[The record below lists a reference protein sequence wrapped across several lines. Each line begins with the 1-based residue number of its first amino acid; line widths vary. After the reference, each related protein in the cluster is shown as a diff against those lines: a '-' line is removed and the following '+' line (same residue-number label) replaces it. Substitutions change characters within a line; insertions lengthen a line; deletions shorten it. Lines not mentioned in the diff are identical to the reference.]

1 LSKTGSQVYVINSL
15 RAIAALMVCVFHFTH
30 HKDEAGIFMAEGTWV
45 KYCCYLGHHGVNVFF
60 VISGFV
66 IPYSMY
72 QSRYEW
78 TNAGKFVTKRL
89 IRLHPPFVLSMLLY
103 AIMELLYWAKGGYQ
117 ITYDWPR
124 IGHNF
129 LLTARFFDNDWFQD
143 VYWTL
148 AIEFQYY
155 IFIALAFP
163 LLFGARKWLS
173 YLLLILIPLTTCL
186 LGYDEKHIFF
196 FHAPV
201 FAIGIGAFLLKIGRI
216 NHLQFLCY
224 IVFNAILSF
233 NEISE
238 EGAFFALITALV
250 IVYAEF
256 RNRFAEWV
264 GGISYSLYLT
274 HGFAGCQLMYYAGRY
289 CEGPLQKVLM
299 LIAAALISIFF
310 AWIFAKVIEVPSM
323 RWSQMIK
330 YKKRELPRGDHQ
342 SP

>member
-1 LSKTGSQVYVINSL
+1 M
-15 RAIAALMVCVFHFTH
+15 MVCVFHFTH
-30 HKDEAGIFMAEGTWV
+30 HKDEAGIFMAEGSFM
-45 KYCCYLGHHGVNVFF
+45 KYICYLGHHGVNVFF

-72 QSRYEW
+72 QSRYELMH
-78 TNAGKFVTKRL
+78 AAKFITKRL
-89 IRLHPPFVLSMLLY
+89 IRLHPPFVLSMMLY
-103 AIMELLYWAKGGYQ
+103 GVMEIAYWAKGGYQ

-129 LLTARFFDNDWFQD
+129 LLTAKFFDNDWFQD

-163 LLFGARKWLS
+163 LLFSANRWLS
-173 YLLLILIPLTTCL
+173 HLLLILIPLTTCL

-196 FHAPV
+196 FHAPI
-201 FAIGIGAFLLKIGRI
+201 FAIGMGAFLLKIQRI
-216 NHLQFLCY
+216 NSIQFLAY
-224 IVFNAILSF
+224 VAYNAILTL
-233 NEISE
+233 NEITE
-238 EGAFFALITALV
+238 EGAFFAVATALV

-256 RNRFAEWV
+256 RNRLTEWV
-264 GGISYSLYLT
+264 GDVSYSLYLT
-274 HGFAGCQLMYYAGRY
+274 HGFAGSQLMYYTGRY
-289 CEGPLQKVLM
+289 CEGALQKILLLTTAVV
-299 LIAAALISIFF
+299 ISILF
-310 AWIFAKVIEVPSM
+310 AWVFAKVIEGPSM

-330 YKKRELPRGDHQ
+330 YKRKEVLPPPHE